1 MTEIDA
7 ALRERI
13 VRTVEAQ
20 REDTVRLLQDLVR
33 VPSVTGDEGA
43 VQEVVAEAF
52 RRSGLAVER
61 CEATPEQVL
70 PHYGHVGVQTGFANR
85 PNVVGIRGG
94 SGGGKSILLNAHVDT
109 VENGNPGAWT
119 HGPLSGAVADG
130 RLYGRGSCDMKG
142 GLATFV
148 AALRALG
155 ELGIGL
161 RGDVTVAATV
171 GEEDGGVGALATIL
185 EGYRGDAALI
195 SEPTR
200 LALVPAQAGSIVF
213 RLKVTGSAVH
223 AAVRHRGVSAF
234 EKFVPI
240 FEDLR
245 LLERE
250 RTAALSHPLF
260 DGMEDK
266 VPINVG
272 IVRSG
277 NWAVTVPES
286 LEADVRVGMLP
297 GEEVEALQASVEE
310 RIMAVAN
317 LDPWLRGHPP
327 EIEWFGGQTMPV
339 EVPLDAPISEAVM
352 RAHEC
357 VTGAAPAVE
366 GVSYGADMRLFIHFG
381 QMPCVMYGAGDV
393 GWAHSADEH
402 IVIDDLLT
410 ASKTIAC
417 LLVDWCG
424 VAEGSHGIP

>member
-1 MTEIDA
+1 MIESDA
-7 ALRERI
+7 TLREEI

-20 REDTVRLLQDLVR
+20 REATVRLLQDLVR
-33 VPSVTGDEGA
+33 VPSLTGEEGA

-52 RRSGLAVER
+52 GESGLAVER
-61 CEATPEQVL
+61 CEATPEGVS
-70 PHYGHVGVQTGFANR
+70 PYYEHVGAQTEFANR
-85 PNVVGIRGG
+85 PNVVGIRTG
-94 SGGGKSILLNAHVDT
+94 SGGGRSILLNAHMDT
-109 VENGNPGAWT
+109 VENGDPGLWT
-119 HGPLSGAVADG
+119 HGPLSGAVEDG

-155 ELGIGL
+155 ELGIEL

-213 RLKVTGSAVH
+213 RLRITGSAVH

-234 EKFVPI
+234 EKFIPI

-245 LLERE
+245 SLERE
-250 RTAALSHPLF
+250 REAALSHPLF

-286 LEADVRVGMLP
+286 LEADIRVGILP
-297 GEEVEALQASVEE
+297 GEEVGTLQSLVEE
-310 RIMAVAN
+310 RIKTVAN
-317 LDPWLRGHPP
+317 LDPWLREHPP
-327 EIEWFGGQTMPV
+327 EIEWFGGQTVAV
-339 EVPLDAPISEAVM
+339 EVPLDTPICEAVM

-366 GVSYGADMRLFIHFG
+366 GVSYGADMRLFMHFG
-381 QMPCVMYGAGDV
+381 GMPCVLYGAGDV

-402 IVIDDLLT
+402 IVIEDLLT

-417 LLVDWCG
+417 LLTEWCG
-424 VAEGSHGIP
+424 VAESYPGIP

>member
-1 MTEIDA
+1 MIEPDA
-7 ALRERI
+7 TLRDEI

-20 REDTVRLLQDLVR
+20 RDATVRLLQDLVR

-43 VQEVVAEAF
+43 VQEVVADAF
-52 RRSGLAVER
+52 RESGLAVEL
-61 CEATPEQVL
+61 CEATPEQVSL
-70 PHYGHVGVQTGFANR
+70 HYEHVGVQTRFTNR
-85 PNVVGIRGG
+85 PNVIGIRGG
-94 SGGGKSILLNAHVDT
+94 SGGGRALLLNAHMDT
-109 VENGNPGAWT
+109 VENGDPGAWT
-119 HGPLSGAVADG
+119 HDPLSGDVAEG

-148 AALRALG
+148 AALRALE
-155 ELGIGL
+155 ELGIELG
-161 RGDVTVAATV
+161 GDVTVAATV
-171 GEEDGGVGALATIL
+171 GEEDGGVGALATVL
-185 EGYRGDAALI
+185 DGYRGDAALI
-195 SEPTR
+195 TEPTR

-213 RLKVTGSAVH
+213 RLKITGSAVH

-245 LLERE
+245 SLERE
-250 RTAALSHPLF
+250 RTATLYHPLF

-272 IVRSG
+272 VVRSG

-286 LEADVRVGMLP
+286 LEADVRVGMIP
-297 GEEVEALQASVEE
+297 GEEVGPLQSLIEE
-310 RIMAVAN
+310 RIMAVAD
-317 LDPWLRGHPP
+317 LDPWLREHPP
-327 EIEWFGGQTMPV
+327 EIKWFGGQTVPV
-339 EVPLDAPISEAVM
+339 EVPLDAPICEAVM
-352 RAHEC
+352 RAHERA
-357 VTGAAPAVE
+357 TGDAPAVE

-393 GWAHSADEH
+393 GWAHGADEH
-402 IVIDDLLT
+402 IIIDDLLT

-424 VAEGSHGIP
+424 VAGRSPSSP

>member
-1 MTEIDA
+1 MVEIDA
-7 ALRERI
+7 ALREGI
-13 VRTVEAQ
+13 IRTVEAQ

-52 RRSGLAVER
+52 RESGLAVER
-61 CEATPEQVL
+61 CEATPEQVS
-70 PHYGHVGVQTGFANR
+70 PHYGHVGVQTRFGNR
-85 PNVVGIRGG
+85 PNVIGIRAG
-94 SGGGKSILLNAHVDT
+94 SGGGKAILLNAHMDT
-109 VENGNPGAWT
+109 VENGDPGAWT
-119 HGPLSGAVADG
+119 QGPLSGAVADG

-155 ELGIGL
+155 ELGVEL

-200 LALVPAQAGSIVF
+200 LALVPAQAGSVVF
-213 RLKVTGSAVH
+213 RLKITGSAVH

-245 LLERE
+245 SLERE
-250 RTAALSHPLF
+250 REAALSHPLF

-286 LEADVRVGMLP
+286 LEADIRVGMLP
-297 GEEVEALQASVEE
+297 GEQIGPLQALLEE
-310 RIMAVAN
+310 RIAAVAN
-317 LDPWLRGHPP
+317 LDPWLREHPP
-327 EIEWFGGQTMPV
+327 AVEWFGGQTVAV
-339 EVPLDAPISEAVM
+339 EVPLDTPICEAVM

-366 GVSYGADMRLFIHFG
+366 GASYGADMRLFIQFG
-381 QMPCVMYGAGDV
+381 GMPCVMYGAGDV

-417 LLVDWCG
+417 LLTEWCG
-424 VAEGSHGIP
+424 VAENSPGIP

>member
-7 ALRERI
+7 ALREGI
-13 VRTVEAQ
+13 IRTVEAQ

-52 RRSGLAVER
+52 RESGLAVER
-61 CEATPEQVL
+61 CEATPEQVS
-70 PHYGHVGVQTGFANR
+70 PHYGHVGVQTRFGNR
-85 PNVVGIRGG
+85 PNVIGIRAG
-94 SGGGKSILLNAHVDT
+94 SGGGKAILLNAHMDT
-109 VENGNPGAWT
+109 VENGDPGAWT
-119 HGPLSGAVADG
+119 QGPLSGAVADG

-155 ELGIGL
+155 ELGVGL

-200 LALVPAQAGSIVF
+200 LALVPAQAGSVVF
-213 RLKVTGSAVH
+213 RLKITGSAVH
-223 AAVRHRGVSAF
+223 AGVRHRGVSAF

-245 LLERE
+245 SLERE
-250 RTAALSHPLF
+250 RTAGISHPLF
-260 DGMEDK
+260 DAMEDK

-286 LEADVRVGMLP
+286 LEADIRVGMLP
-297 GEEVEALQASVEE
+297 GEEVGALQVLLEE
-310 RIMAVAN
+310 RIAAVAA

-339 EVPLDAPISEAVM
+339 EVPLDAPISGAVM
-352 RAHEC
+352 RAHER

-381 QMPCVMYGAGDV
+381 GMPCVMYGAGDV

-402 IVIDDLLT
+402 IIIDDLLT
-410 ASKTIAC
+410 ASKTIAF

-424 VAEGSHGIP
+424 VAGSTSGSP

>member
-1 MTEIDA
+1 MVEIDA
-7 ALRERI
+7 ALREGI

-43 VQEVVAEAF
+43 VQEVVTEAF
-52 RRSGLAVER
+52 RESGLAVER
-61 CEATPEQVL
+61 CEATPEQVS
-70 PHYGHVGVQTGFANR
+70 PHYGHVGVQTRFGNR
-85 PNVVGIRGG
+85 PNIIGLKSG
-94 SGGGKSILLNAHVDT
+94 SGGGRSILLNAHMDT
-109 VENGNPGAWT
+109 VENGHPGAWT
-119 HGPLSGAVADG
+119 HGPLSGAVAEG

-142 GLATFV
+142 GLVTFV

-155 ELGIGL
+155 ELGVGL

-200 LALVPAQAGSIVF
+200 LALVPAQAGSVVF
-213 RLKVTGSAVH
+213 RLKITGSAVH

-245 LLERE
+245 SLERE
-250 RTAALSHPLF
+250 REAALSHPLF

-286 LEADVRVGMLP
+286 LEAEIRVGLLP
-297 GEEVEALQASVEE
+297 GEQIGPLQALLQE
-310 RIMAVAN
+310 RITAVAH
-317 LDPWLRGHPP
+317 LDPWLREHPP
-327 EIEWFGGQTMPV
+327 EVEWFGGQTVPV

-352 RAHEC
+352 RAHKR

-366 GVSYGADMRLFIHFG
+366 GVSYGADMRLFIQFG
-381 QMPCVMYGAGDV
+381 GMPCVMYGAGDV

-417 LLVDWCG
+417 LLTEWCG
-424 VAEGSHGIP
+424 VAKSYPGIP